1 MCVIRNNAISFA
13 GAAVVLYF
21 MGLLDAY
28 SRLVFFYFLLIDCIL
43 MLIVHQLWK
52 KCLPSL
58 YRIFRE
64 SRKTLLVADDVF
76 AVPLVMD
83 MKNFKDYSYEFC
95 GLAFLGEKPENGEV
109 GGMSVVAGAD
119 DLIDYCKS
127 ASLDEVIVAVADT
140 QSKEMKLSLIHI

>member
-1 MCVIRNNAISFA
+1 M
-13 GAAVVLYF
+13 
-21 MGLLDAY
+21 
-28 SRLVFFYFLLIDCIL
+28 
-43 MLIVHQLWK
+43 
-52 KCLPSL
+52 
-58 YRIFRE
+58 
-64 SRKTLLVADDVF
+64 VADDVF

-127 ASLDEVIVAVADT
+127 ASLDEVIVAVAIPRA
-140 QSKEMKLSLIHI
+140 KR

>member
-1 MCVIRNNAISFA
+1 
-13 GAAVVLYF
+13 
-21 MGLLDAY
+21 
-28 SRLVFFYFLLIDCIL
+28 
-43 MLIVHQLWK
+43 
-52 KCLPSL
+52 
-58 YRIFRE
+58 
-64 SRKTLLVADDVF
+64 
-76 AVPLVMD
+76 

-140 QSKEMKLSLIHI
+140 QSKEMKRVLETLAEMGLTIHYRIPVP

>member
-1 MCVIRNNAISFA
+1 MTML
-13 GAAVVLYF
+13 VL
-21 MGLLDAY
+21 
-28 SRLVFFYFLLIDCIL
+28 SLIHI
-43 MLIVHQLWK
+43 
-52 KCLPSL
+52 L

-109 GGMSVVAGAD
+109 GGMSVVAGAC
-119 DLIDYCKS
+119 LLYTS
-127 ASLDEVIVAVADT
+127 GRAAAAAGATRVRVLLFAVVNFDT
-140 QSKEMKLSLIHI
+140 AVHMALPKVDTGGL